1 MAIIYGVTDPYPH
14 NHKCIYCDWE
24 DGYYEKVKDQAIEL
38 VKQHNETSDED
49 EQLLLV
55 EWDTYIDEAIEIVSQ
70 HSDVHTEC
78 DDCHDFEN

>member
-14 NHKCIYCDWE
+14 KHKCIYCDWE
-24 DGYYEKVKDQAIEL
+24 DAYYDQVKDQAIEL
-38 VKQHNETSDED
+38 VKQHNETADED

-70 HSDVHTEC
+70 RSNVHTEC